1 MTQPEAIVQAVGQP
15 ATVRIGVVVS
25 TGPLVVNVQG
35 ALFTNLGVIGA
46 CPSDG
51 DTVALLG
58 QSSVGSRA
66 ASWLVLGTI
75 EQC

>member
-1 MTQPEAIVQAVGQP
+1 VTQPEAIVNAIGQP
-15 ATVRIGVVVS
+15 ATVRIGVVESV
-25 TGPLVVNVQG
+25 GPLVVNVQG
-35 ALFTNLGVIGA
+35 ASFTELGVIGT
-46 CPSDG
+46 CPSVG

-66 ASWLVLGTI
+66 ASWLVLGVI